1 MKESIKLKTTAGADE
16 AADEENGDEKKKENG
31 SVGYFQL
38 FRFATCKDKLMMLVG
53 SLCALIHGAASPL
66 MLLVY
71 GMMTNTFVAYELEV
85 QELKDPNKTCI
96 NNTIYWENG
105 SIYETAENSTVYC
118 GVDIESQMTMF
129 AYYYVGIG
137 LGVLFLS
144 YFQIFLW
151 VSVAARQTQRIRK
164 TYFRKVMRMEI
175 GWFDCNSVGELNT
188 RISDDINKINNAIAD
203 QVSIFIERI
212 STFVFGFMVGFIGG
226 WKLTLVVI
234 AVSPLI
240 GIAAGLMAMAV
251 ARLTGQEL
259 KAYARA
265 GAVADEVLSS
275 IRTVVAF
282 GGEEKEAERYDKN
295 LVEAQKWGVKKGA
308 IIGVFQGYLWCIIFL
323 CYALAFWYGSKL
335 VIDTK
340 ELTPGALIQ
349 VFFGV
354 LMAAMNLGQASPCL
368 EAFAS
373 GRAAA
378 KTIFETIDREPE
390 IDCFAE
396 DGHKLDRVKGD
407 IEFHN
412 VTFHYPSRPEVKI
425 LNDLSMQIKAGE
437 TTAFVGPSGSG
448 KSTTVQLIQR
458 FYDPKEGMVTLDGHE
473 IRSLNI
479 QWLRSLIGIVEQE
492 PVLFGT
498 TIAENICY
506 GRPGVTMEDIIQA
519 TKEANAYNFIMDLP
533 QKFDTMVGESGGQMS
548 GGQKQRI
555 AIARALI
562 RNPRILLLDMATSA
576 LDNESEAVVQE
587 ALDKVRMGRT
597 TISIAH
603 RLSTIRNADVIIGFE
618 HGQAVEKGTHSELL
632 ERQGVYFTLVTLQ
645 NQGTSNTAN
654 DAVSEAAEE
663 DFDVRV
669 RSFSRGSC
677 RSSKSRSSVR
687 LRSQS
692 KLSNDILPD
701 AVSGGLKIL
710 SDTPQNT
717 CEDDALEHLEPAPV
731 ARILK
736 YNKPEWPYMLLG
748 SLGAAVNGSVNPI
761 YAILFSQIL
770 GTFAIRDVTEQR
782 EQINGTCVLFCIV
795 AVISFFSQFL
805 QGYAFAKSGELLT
818 RRLRKVGF
826 QAMLKQEIGWFDDPR
841 NSPGALTT
849 RLATDASMVQ
859 GATGSQIGMIV
870 NSLTS
875 IGASFIIAFYFS
887 WKLTLVIMCFL
898 PLIGLSGAFQA
909 KMLTGFANEDK
920 NAMEAAGQV
929 SSEALSNIRTI
940 AGLAKESSFVESY
953 EEKLEIPYKSGKKK
967 AHIYGICFGF
977 AQCVIFMAYAASF
990 RYGGY
995 LVSSEGLQYM
1005 LVFRVI
1011 SAIVI
1016 SGTALG
1022 RASSFTPDYAK
1033 AKTAAAQFF
1042 KLLDRTPKIKMSHT
1056 DGEKWENFKG
1066 EVKFLNCKFTYPTRP
1081 DIQVLKGL
1089 VVSVKPGQ
1097 TLAFVGSSGCG
1108 KSTSVQLLE
1117 RFYDPDEGQVLIDGH
1132 ASHTVNVP
1140 FLRSQIGIVSQEPVL
1155 FDCSIAENIQYG
1167 VNTQS
1172 ISMEDIVEA
1181 AKKAYLHDFLMTLP
1195 DKYETQVGAQGSQL
1209 SRGQKQRIAIARAII
1224 RNPKILLLDEATSA
1238 LDTESEKTV
1247 QSALDK
1253 ARKGRTC
1260 IVIAHRLSTIQ
1271 TADIIAVMSQGVVIE
1286 QGTHDKLMAKKG
1298 AYYKLVTTGAPIS

>member
-1 MKESIKLKTTAGADE
+1 SSWIKIGNNEQDK
-16 AADEENGDEKKKENG
+16 KKKENAL
-31 SVGYFQL
+31 SIGYFQL
-38 FRFATCKDKLMMLVG
+38 FRFATWKDIVMMVVG
-53 SLCALIHGAASPL
+53 SVCALVHGAASPL

-71 GMMTNTFVAYELEV
+71 GMMTNTFVDYEREV
-85 QELKDPNKTCI
+85 QELKDPNKTCN
-96 NNTIYWENG
+96 NNTIYWVNG
-105 SIYETAENSTVYC
+105 TVYETDENTTLYC
-118 GVDIESQMTMF
+118 GVDIEAQMTLF

-137 LGVLFLS
+137 FGVLIVS
-144 YFQIFLW
+144 YFQIAFW
-151 VSVAARQTQRIRK
+151 VTAAAKQTQRIRK

-188 RISDDINKINNAIAD
+188 RISDDINKINSAIAD

-212 STFVFGFMVGFIGG
+212 STFIFGFMVGFIGG

-240 GIAAGLMAMAV
+240 GIGAGLMAMAV
-251 ARLTGQEL
+251 ARLTGREL
-259 KAYARA
+259 KAYAKA

-275 IRTVVAF
+275 IRTVAAF
-282 GGEEKEAERYDKN
+282 GGEEKEAERYDRN
-295 LVEAQKWGVKKGA
+295 LVEAQNWGVKKGT

-323 CYALAFWYGSKL
+323 CYGLAFWYGSKL

-340 ELTPGALIQ
+340 EMTAGTLIQ

-378 KTIFETIDREPE
+378 KSIFETIDREPE
-390 IDCFAE
+390 IDCLSE
-396 DGHKLDRVKGD
+396 EGHKLDKVKGD

-412 VTFHYPSRPEVKI
+412 ITFYYPSRPDVKI
-425 LNDLSMQIKAGE
+425 LDNLSMQIRAGE

-458 FYDPKEGMVTLDGHE
+458 FYDPKEGTVTLDGHD
-473 IRSLNI
+473 IRTLNI

-492 PVLFGT
+492 PVLFAT
-498 TIAENICY
+498 TIAENIRF

-519 TKEANAYNFIMDLP
+519 AKEANAYNFIMELP
-533 QKFDTMVGESGGQMS
+533 QKFETMVGEGGGQMS

-562 RNPRILLLDMATSA
+562 RNPKILLLDMATSA

-587 ALDKVRMGRT
+587 ALDNVRTGRT

-618 HGQAVEKGTHSELL
+618 HGQAVERGTHSDLL
-632 ERQGVYFTLVTLQ
+632 GKQGVYFTLVTLQ
-645 NQGTSNTAN
+645 SQGQTNTTS
-654 DAVSEAAEE
+654 E
-663 DFDVRV
+663 DFDLKAGG
-669 RSFSRGSC
+669 FSRGSR
-677 RSSKSRSSVR
+677 RSSKSSLR
-687 LRSQS
+687 LRSWSQ
-692 KLSNDILPD
+692 LSNDFVPD
-701 AVSGGLKIL
+701 
-710 SDTPQNT
+710 QRN
-717 CEDDALEHLEPAPV
+717 DAEEHVEPAPV

-736 YNKPEWPYMLLG
+736 YNQQEWPYMLLG

-770 GTFAIRDVTEQR
+770 GTFAIQDLNEQR
-782 EQINGTCVLFCIV
+782 KQINGICVLFCIV
-795 AVISFFSQFL
+795 AVASFISQFL
-805 QGYAFAKSGELLT
+805 QGYSFAKSGELLT

-826 QAMLKQEIGWFDDPR
+826 QAMLKQEVGWFDNPI

-870 NSLTS
+870 NSVTS
-875 IGASFIIAFYFS
+875 IGVSFIIAFYFS
-887 WKLTLVIMCFL
+887 WKLTLVILCFL
-898 PLIGLSGAFQA
+898 PLIGLSGVFQA

-920 NAMEAAGQV
+920 KAMEEAGQV
-929 SSEALSNIRTI
+929 SSEALANIRTI
-940 AGLAKESSFVESY
+940 AGLAKESSFVDSY
-953 EEKLEIPYKSGKKK
+953 EQKLESPYKSAKKK
-967 AHIYGICFGF
+967 ANIYGLCFGF

-990 RYGGY
+990 RYGGF
-995 LVSSEGLQYM
+995 LVRAEGLQYM
-1005 LVFRVI
+1005 FVFRVI
-1011 SAIVI
+1011 SAVVI

-1042 KLLDRTPKIKMSHT
+1042 KLLDRVPKISISQS
-1056 DGEKWENFKG
+1056 DGEKWENFRG
-1066 EVKFLNCKFTYPTRP
+1066 EIHFLNCKFTYPTRP
-1081 DIQVLKGL
+1081 DTQVLKGL
-1089 VVSVKPGQ
+1089 RVSVKPGQ

-1117 RFYDPDEGQVLIDGH
+1117 RFYDPDEGQVVIDGVP
-1132 ASHTVNVP
+1132 SHSVNVP

-1167 VNTQS
+1167 DNTRS
-1172 ISMEDIVEA
+1172 VSMEEIIEA
-1181 AKKAYLHDFLMTLP
+1181 SKKAYLHDFVMTLP

-1209 SRGQKQRIAIARAII
+1209 SRGQKQRIAIARAIV

-1247 QSALDK
+1247 QTALDE

-1271 TADIIAVMSQGVVIE
+1271 TADIIAVMSHGAVIE
-1286 QGTHDKLMAKKG
+1286 QGTHDKLMAKRG

>member
-1 MKESIKLKTTAGADE
+1 MKKSAKFPIE
-16 AADEENGDEKKKENG
+16 AKDIDNGEKKKKEKKP

-38 FRFATCKDKLMMLVG
+38 YRFATWRDTVMMVVG
-53 SLCALIHGAASPL
+53 GLCALVHGAASPL

-71 GMMTNTFVAYELEV
+71 GMMTDTFVAYELEV
-85 QELKDPNKTCI
+85 QELKDPNKEC
-96 NNTIYWENG
+96 NNNSIYWING
-105 SIYETAENSTVYC
+105 SIFETAENETVYC
-118 GVDIESQMTMF
+118 GVDIEAQMTMF
-129 AYYYVGIG
+129 AYYYIGIG
-137 LGVLFLS
+137 LGVLFVS
-144 YFQIFLW
+144 YFQIFFW
-151 VSVAARQTQRIRK
+151 VSAAARQIQRIRK

-226 WKLTLVVI
+226 WKLTLVVV

-240 GIAAGLMAMAV
+240 GIAAGLMATAV
-251 ARLTGQEL
+251 ARLTGREL
-259 KAYARA
+259 KAYAKA

-275 IRTVVAF
+275 IRTVAAF
-282 GGEEKEAERYDKN
+282 GGESKEAERYDGN
-295 LVEAQKWGVKKGA
+295 LAEAQTWGVKKGT
-308 IIGVFQGYLWCIIFL
+308 IIGVFQGYLWCIIFF
-323 CYALAFWYGSKL
+323 CFALAFWYGSKL

-340 ELTPGALIQ
+340 ELSPGSLIQ

-378 KTIFETIDREPE
+378 KTIFDTIDREPE
-390 IDCFAE
+390 IDCFSE
-396 DGHKLDRVKGD
+396 EGHKLDKVKGD

-412 VTFHYPSRPEVKI
+412 VTSFYPSRPEVKI

-448 KSTTVQLIQR
+448 KSTTIQLIQR
-458 FYDPKEGMVTLDGHE
+458 FYDPMEGTVTLDGHD
-473 IRSLNI
+473 IRTLNI

-492 PVLFGT
+492 PVLFAT
-498 TIAENICY
+498 TIAENIRF

-519 TKEANAYNFIMDLP
+519 TKEANAYHFIMDLP
-533 QKFDTMVGESGGQMS
+533 QKFNTLVGEGGGQMS

-587 ALDKVRMGRT
+587 ALDKVRTGRT

-618 HGQAVEKGTHSELL
+618 HGQAVEKGTHSELI
-632 ERQGVYFTLVTLQ
+632 ERRGVYFTLVTLQ
-645 NQGTSNTAN
+645 NQGTSDTTK
-654 DAVSEAAEE
+654 DVISEGQE
-663 DFDVRV
+663 DFEIKS
-669 RSFSRGSC
+669 RSSSFGSC
-677 RSSKSRSSVR
+677 ASGQRSSVR
-687 LRSQS
+687 LRSLS
-692 KLSNDILPD
+692 KLSSYSGTPLDSISITPVNLKHEVGPD
-701 AVSGGLKIL
+701 
-710 SDTPQNT
+710 
-717 CEDDALEHLEPAPV
+717 EHVEPAPV

-736 YNKPEWPYMLLG
+736 YNQPEWPYMLLG

-770 GTFAIRDVTEQR
+770 GTFAIPDLNEQR
-782 EQINGTCVLFCIV
+782 EQIDGICLLFCIV
-795 AVISFFSQFL
+795 AVASFFSQFL
-805 QGYAFAKSGELLT
+805 QGFAFAKSGELLT
-818 RRLRKVGF
+818 RRLRKLGF
-826 QAMLKQEIGWFDDPR
+826 QAMLRQEIGWFDDPT

-870 NSLTS
+870 NSLTN

-898 PLIGLSGAFQA
+898 PLIGLSGVFQA
-909 KMLTGFANEDK
+909 KMLTGFENQDK
-920 NAMEAAGQV
+920 KAMEAAGQV
-929 SSEALSNIRTI
+929 SSEALANIRTI

-953 EEKLEIPYKSGKKK
+953 EQKLELPYKSAKKR
-967 AHIYGICFGF
+967 AHIYGLCFGF
-977 AQCVIFMAYAASF
+977 SQCVIFMAYAASF

-1005 LVFRVI
+1005 FVFRVI
-1011 SAIVI
+1011 SAVVI

-1033 AKTAAAQFF
+1033 AKTAATQFF
-1042 KLLDRTPKIKMSHT
+1042 RLLDRVPKISMSDT
-1056 DGEKWENFKG
+1056 DGEKWDKFRG
-1066 EVKFLNCKFTYPTRP
+1066 EIKFINCKFTYPTRP
-1081 DIQVLKGL
+1081 DIQVLNDL

-1117 RFYDPDEGQVLIDGH
+1117 RFYDPDEGRVLIDGCP
-1132 ASHTVNVP
+1132 SHRVNVP

-1167 VNTQS
+1167 VNTRS
-1172 ISMEDIVEA
+1172 VSMEEIVEA
-1181 AKKAYLHDFLMTLP
+1181 AKKAYLHDFVMTLP
-1195 DKYETQVGAQGSQL
+1195 NKYETQVGAQGSQL
-1209 SRGQKQRIAIARAII
+1209 SRGQKQRIAIARAIV

-1247 QSALDK
+1247 QSALDE

-1271 TADIIAVMSQGVVIE
+1271 SADIIAVMSNGTVIE
-1286 QGTHDKLMAKKG
+1286 QGTHDELMSKRG